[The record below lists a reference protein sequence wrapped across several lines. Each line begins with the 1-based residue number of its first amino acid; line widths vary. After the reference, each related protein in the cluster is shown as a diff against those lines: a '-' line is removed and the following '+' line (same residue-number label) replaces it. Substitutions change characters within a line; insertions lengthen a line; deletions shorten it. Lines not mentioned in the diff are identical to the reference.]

1 MEGRRRCREKIS
13 NGQGHIFLTL
23 SAVWSIFQP
32 GEVRTVY
39 QFWDINKKKN
49 TFLVYDTR
57 YFLYIFCHE
66 TNL

>member
-13 NGQGHIFLTL
+13 NVQGHIFLTL

-39 QFWDINKKKN
+39 QFWDINKKKIL
-49 TFLVYDTR
+49 F
-57 YFLYIFCHE
+57 
-66 TNL
+66 